1 MNFKLIPLGYK
12 SKIRKGK
19 TVFSDKFI
27 LSDSSDSYPF
37 GTLHI
42 DDIPLPCDVIDML
55 KRMEEVEVE
64 ITVKL
69 VDENT

>member
-1 MNFKLIPLGYK
+1 MNIKLIPLGHK
-12 SKIRKGK
+12 SKIQRGK

-37 GTLHI
+37 GMLHI
-42 DDIPLPCDVIDML
+42 DDIPLPCDVIDKL

-69 VDENT
+69 VDQNT